1 MKTPAAP
8 PTASAPASASPAV
21 RVGVPPVPAE
31 ETVRRFR
38 AALADGEP
46 WPDALLE
53 AVGEWSAP
61 SETVDGVRLDYLIG
75 GEAFDWLL
83 LAERLLRTAPEGR
96 IPADEIERLLF
107 TGALPD
113 GVSESAFA
121 EALGSEKHRAHLNYF
136 YGVVVEEALRL
147 AVEREVEKERNLR
160 GLRHSS
166 GVDDAVAERL
176 YGEGLPSL
184 LRRFQREHG
193 RPRRVRLTLGQSRE
207 FTYWLFKR
215 RLAASDQARA
225 ASDMRKG
232 LQTLTALRERA
243 DGA

>member
-1 MKTPAAP
+1 MQTNAAAP
-8 PTASAPASASPAV
+8 PSLSAPASDSPPD
-21 RVGVPPVPAE
+21 RVGVPPE
-31 ETVRRFR
+31 ETIRGFR
-38 AALADGEP
+38 TALDGGEP
-46 WPDALLE
+46 WPGALLE
-53 AVGEWSAP
+53 AIGEWSAP
-61 SETVDGVRLDYLIG
+61 SETVDSVRLDYLIG

-96 IPADEIERLLF
+96 IPAEEVERLLF
-107 TGALPD
+107 TGALPG
-113 GVSESAFA
+113 GVSESEFA

-136 YGVVVEEALRL
+136 YGVVVEEALWL

-176 YGEGLPSL
+176 YGEGLASL
-184 LRRFQREHG
+184 LRLFQREHG

-215 RLAASDQARA
+215 RLAASDQARV

-232 LQTLTALRERA
+232 LRMLSALRESVA
-243 DGA
+243 PQ

>member
-1 MKTPAAP
+1 MRGSPITREVAA
-8 PTASAPASASPAV
+8 TGS
-21 RVGVPPVPAE
+21 E
-31 ETVRRFR
+31 ETIRRFR
-38 AALADGEP
+38 DALSSGEP
-46 WPDALLE
+46 WAPALLR

-61 SETVDGVRLDYLIG
+61 SESVDGVRLDYLIG

-83 LAERLLRTAPEGR
+83 LADRLLREAPEGSV
-96 IPADEIERLLF
+96 PSDDTERLIF

-113 GVSESAFA
+113 GVTETQFA
-121 EALGSEKHRAHLNYF
+121 EALGPEKHRAHLNYF
-136 YGVVVEEALRL
+136 YGIVVEEALWL
-147 AVEREVEKERNLR
+147 AVEREVEKERVLR
-160 GLRHSS
+160 GVRHSS

-176 YGEGLPSL
+176 YGADLPAL

-215 RLAASDQARA
+215 RLAASDQARV

-232 LQTLTALRERA
+232 LRTLNALREREP
-243 DGA
+243 GA

>member
-8 PTASAPASASPAV
+8 PTAPAPPTASHSG
-21 RVGVPPVPAE
+21 RVGVPPE
-31 ETVRRFR
+31 ETVRRFLD
-38 AALADGEP
+38 ALAGGAT

-61 SETVDGVRLDYLIG
+61 SETVDSVRLDYLIG

-121 EALGSEKHRAHLNYF
+121 EALGPEKHRAHLNYF
-136 YGVVVEEALRL
+136 SGVVVEEALLL

-193 RPRRVRLTLGQSRE
+193 RPRRVRLTLGESRE

-232 LQTLTALRERA
+232 LQMLTALRDRV
-243 DGA
+243 DGG

>member
-1 MKTPAAP
+1 MRGSPITREVAA
-8 PTASAPASASPAV
+8 TGS
-21 RVGVPPVPAE
+21 E
-31 ETVRRFR
+31 ETIRRFR
-38 AALADGEP
+38 DALSSGEP
-46 WPDALLE
+46 WPTALLR

-61 SETVDGVRLDYLIG
+61 SETVDGARLDYLIG

-83 LAERLLRTAPEGR
+83 LADRLLREAPEGSV
-96 IPADEIERLLF
+96 PSDDAERLIF

-113 GVSESAFA
+113 GVTETQFA
-121 EALGSEKHRAHLNYF
+121 EALGPEKHRAHLNYF
-136 YGVVVEEALRL
+136 YGVVVEEALWL
-147 AVEREVEKERNLR
+147 AVEREVEKERVLR
-160 GLRHSS
+160 GVRHSS

-176 YGEGLPSL
+176 YGADLPSL

-215 RLAASDQARA
+215 RLAASDQARV

-232 LQTLTALRERA
+232 LRTLNALRDREP
-243 DGA
+243 GA

>member
-1 MKTPAAP
+1 MQGSPITREVAA
-8 PTASAPASASPAV
+8 
-21 RVGVPPVPAE
+21 VGSE
-31 ETVRRFR
+31 ETIRRFLD
-38 AALADGEP
+38 ALSSGEP
-46 WPDALLE
+46 WAPALLR

-61 SETVDGVRLDYLIG
+61 SETVDGARLDYLIG

-83 LAERLLRTAPEGR
+83 LADRLLREAPEGR
-96 IPADEIERLLF
+96 VPSDDAERLIF

-113 GVSESAFA
+113 GVTETQFA
-121 EALGSEKHRAHLNYF
+121 EALGPEKHRAHLNYF
-136 YGVVVEEALRL
+136 YGVVVEEALWL
-147 AVEREVEKERNLR
+147 AVEREVEKERVLR
-160 GLRHSS
+160 GVRHSS

-176 YGEGLPSL
+176 YGADLPSL

-215 RLAASDQARA
+215 RLAASDQARV

-232 LQTLTALRERA
+232 LRTLNALREREP
-243 DGA
+243 GA